1 MSKNTDVESSIINLI
16 GVGTEMKGD
25 VVSNGD
31 FRLDG
36 TLIGNFYSKLKLVI
50 GPSGKIEGNIN
61 CKDCDV
67 SGAVKGNIETSEML
81 TLKASSNVIGDLVV
95 KRLCIEPDAEFTGNC
110 RMNNTENTE
119 SANTDFLV

>member
-1 MSKNTDVESSIINLI
+1 
-16 GVGTEMKGD
+16 
-25 VVSNGD
+25 GD

-119 SANTDFLV
+119 SENTDFLV